1 MNMKFYMTPGSC
13 STAIHI
19 ILEELEEI
27 FEAHIVNLPAGDQF
41 KPDYLAINPKANIPA
56 LVRPDGSVLTEVAA
70 IAFWLGRARGR
81 GIFWPA
87 KLDDETLAL
96 ETMIFVTSSLHGHG
110 FARIFAP
117 GNFSADSQMH
127 ESTKAQ
133 GRALVEKGFSIVN
146 KSLEGR
152 NWIAGEYGVADA
164 VLFYVEFWADKIDI
178 LLPENLLNHYRA
190 MLARPVVSR
199 VLREEGYAPDKL
211 GQRDRK

>member
-1 MNMKFYMTPGSC
+1 M
-13 STAIHI
+13 
-19 ILEELEEI
+19 
-27 FEAHIVNLPAGDQF
+27 
-41 KPDYLAINPKANIPA
+41 
-56 LVRPDGSVLTEVAA
+56 LTELAA

-81 GIFWPA
+81 GIFWPTT
-87 KLDDETLAL
+87 LDDETRAL

-117 GNFSADSQMH
+117 GNFSADSQTH
-127 ESTKAQ
+127 SSIKAQ

-146 KSLEGR
+146 KTLEGR
-152 NWIAGEYGVADA
+152 NWVAGDYGVADA

-178 LLPENLLNHYRA
+178 VLPDNLLNHYRA

-199 VLREEGYAPDKL
+199 VLREEGYSPDKL